1 MKIFLYIYIYIYDDF
16 SHRFQQFHK
25 NNKVWKLETSQASIF
40 QNSKIPIL
48 TYLKQIFRQI
58 FIFISYFYYLKEEQD
73 ESVHA
78 DNAAMQWLTG
88 SRAYHERIIYI

>member
-1 MKIFLYIYIYIYDDF
+1 MTFLTDFNSFIKIIKFEN
-16 SHRFQQFHK
+16 S
-25 NNKVWKLETSQASIF
+25 KLLKLQVIF
-40 QNSKIPIL
+40 RNFKIPIL

-78 DNAAMQWLTG
+78 DNAAMQ
-88 SRAYHERIIYI
+88 